1 MGRGLKIGVV
11 VVVALAV
18 LLGLNAIVTSRETKD
33 AEVTVPG
40 GKILELPG
48 GDLQVVDRGP
58 RDGSPIVLL
67 HCFTCAID
75 WWDEMSPFLERDHR
89 VIAIDL
95 LGHGGSEKP
104 KAGYTISNQADL
116 VAEALS
122 RLGVGA
128 AEVVGHSLGGAVA
141 VGLADQSPQ
150 LVDRV
155 VIIDTRSS
163 THDDGDLGL
172 VASLGFAPVVGEAF
186 WRTKPDFA
194 VRKGLEVAF
203 APGYDVPDA
212 FVEDVD
218 RMTYSAYDD
227 SPADFDDYTADQTL
241 AERVA
246 ATGKPLMVIMGAEEQ
261 IIEDPRA
268 ALDSYRDAAP
278 NAVTRLVA
286 GAGHSPN
293 VEKPALTARF
303 VLAFAAKKKPANQ
316 GNPQGQLQARLQ
328 KTDAVRKRP

>member
-1 MGRGLKIGVV
+1 MGRGLKIGIGVLA
-11 VVVALAV
+11 ALAI
-18 LLGLNAIVTSRETKD
+18 LLGLNAIVTSRETKG

-40 GKILELPG
+40 GRILDLPG

-58 RDGSPIVLL
+58 RNGSPIVLL

-75 WWDEMSPFLERDHR
+75 WWDEMSPLLERDHR
-89 VIAIDL
+89 VIAVDL

-104 KAGYTISNQADL
+104 SSGYTISNQADL
-116 VAEALS
+116 VAEALA
-122 RLGVGA
+122 RLEVRDA
-128 AEVVGHSLGGAVA
+128 AIVGHSLGGAVA
-141 VGLADQSPQ
+141 VGLADRSPR

-163 THDDGDLGL
+163 SHDEGDLGF

-186 WRTKPDFA
+186 WRTKLDFA
-194 VRKGLEVAF
+194 VRQGLEIAF

-212 FVEDVD
+212 FVEDVG

-227 SPADFDDYTADQTL
+227 SPSDFDGYTAEQTL

-246 ATGKPLMVIMGAEEQ
+246 GTGKPLMVIMGAEEQ

-268 ALDSYRDAAP
+268 ALDNYRDAAP
-278 NAVTRLVA
+278 DAVTELVA

-293 VEKPALTARF
+293 VEKPAPTAAL
-303 VLAFAAKKKPANQ
+303 VLGFIGEKKPAN
-316 GNPQGQLQARLQ
+316 GDKAGRRVQARLQ
-328 KTDAVRKRP
+328 KSDAVRGRP